1 MKIIIKHILR
11 NIWSKKGRSILIILA
26 LIIASS
32 TFILNL
38 TLPNEIIFKIE
49 ETFRKI
55 YGNSDI
61 EISSNIDNTSI
72 ENINFGN
79 EDIRYTT
86 LSRLDGTDNDGNA
99 LVLLGSDI
107 NTAKKMKLVSG
118 DVPDLKLNEAVISKK
133 YEEDYKEG
141 DIISFYYNGNSYD
154 IKIIKIVE
162 KKGINAIE
170 INDTPIFYANIETLN
185 NINDNEEISNSVVYL
200 DIKDN
205 NKIDSYIDYLKENN
219 KDYTIRKVL
228 DTDSLKEQTIYITS
242 IMTII
247 FVMSTSMIFFV
258 TNSLN
263 KIIIDE
269 RMPVIGTFR
278 SIGATKS
285 KMNLIL
291 ILENAIYGLIGGTI
305 GSYLGY
311 LINSSVSTLFI
322 TVSGTELSTRTSNI
336 SLSTFLIGILFAII
350 LEILMTISSIVKA
363 NKKEIKNIIF
373 DVQSTRYILKKINI
387 IIGTIFLLGAI
398 IINNLN
404 IKSQIIP
411 TIIAMLLMI
420 IGIANL
426 IPVFI
431 KLFSISLSKI
441 FNLLGLRK
449 MSIASKNIGY
459 NKIIISSARM
469 IVIATLLIIPIL
481 NVSKVIS
488 RTFESFKY
496 MYEDVCDIIVYN
508 TSKEYENYDML
519 LENDEI
525 VNIDYLYHYSDDN
538 VTYNNGKKFN
548 YIPLF
553 VGRDNTRMDIKELDY
568 KIKNLKYNEILFDEK
583 LLENNNLKV
592 GDTIKIKFDILNK
605 ELEYKIVG
613 TVNSANFT
621 TARNIIV
628 INLDNYLEN
637 IRKIPSQFELK
648 AKDGID
654 LKELKKKIKAELKEP
669 FIMIKTFDEFIG
681 EQEESTSGI
690 INLVYV
696 IEGLAIFL
704 AFIGIVNNQ
713 IIGFIQRRKELAVLN
728 STCMSKGQL
737 MKMLFTETLLVNI
750 ISCLIG
756 LVISFLLTDI
766 IDSFLQGMS
775 LYLEMVFD
783 LENALKFIFI
793 IIIVLLFTLIVPL
806 KRLRKMNIIDE
817 IKYE

>member
-141 DIISFYYNGNSYD
+141 DIISFYYNENSYD

-185 NINDNEEISNSVVYL
+185 NINNNEEISNSVVYL

-322 TVSGTELSTRTSNI
+322 TVSGTELSTRASNI

-387 IIGTIFLLGAI
+387 IIGTFFLLGAI

-481 NVSKVIS
+481 NLSKVIS
-488 RTFESFKY
+488 HTYESFKY

-525 VNIDYLYHYSDDN
+525 VNIDFLYHYSDDN

-613 TVNSANFT
+613 TVNSVNFT

-806 KRLRKMNIIDE
+806 RRLRKMNIVNE

>member
-118 DVPDLKLNEAVISKK
+118 DVPDLNLNEAVISKK
-133 YEEDYKEG
+133 YEEDYKVG
-141 DIISFYYNGNSYD
+141 DIISFYYNENSYD

-185 NINDNEEISNSVVYL
+185 NINNNEEISNSVVYL

-219 KDYTIRKVL
+219 KDYSIKKVI

-322 TVSGTELSTRTSNI
+322 SVNGTELSNKTSNI
-336 SLSTFLIGILFAII
+336 SVSTIIIGILFAVL
-350 LEILMTISSIVKA
+350 LEILMTISSIIKA

-373 DVQSTRYILKKINI
+373 DVQSTRYIFKKTSI
-387 IIGTIFLLGAI
+387 IIGIISLLGAI

-404 IKSQIIP
+404 IKSQMIH

-481 NVSKVIS
+481 NLSKVIS
-488 RTFESFKY
+488 HTYESFKY

-525 VNIDYLYHYSDDN
+525 VNIDFLYHYSDDN

-592 GDTIKIKFDILNK
+592 GDTIKIKFDTLNK

-613 TVNSANFT
+613 TVNSVNFT

-628 INLDNYLEN
+628 INLDNYLDN

-806 KRLRKMNIIDE
+806 RRLRKMNIVNE